1 MIDIDEMTALQA
13 ALAAELAEG
22 QKLSNSHFDA
32 LVAQREELG
41 LPLICTAD
49 ELYST
54 PMPEGYSEYD
64 TTV

>member
-22 QKLSNSHFDA
+22 QRLSNAHFDA
-32 LVAQREELG
+32 LVARREELG
-41 LPLICTAD
+41 LSLICTAD

-54 PMPEGYSEYD
+54 PMPEGYNQYEC
-64 TTV
+64 